1 MIHTDCPVC
10 DSTIR
15 LDDENG
21 CASCDACGVTLELA
35 ADDAPA
41 LALAA

>member
-10 DSTIR
+10 DSAIC
-15 LDDENG
+15 LDDEG
-21 CASCDACGVTLELA
+21 GSASCDACGVTLELA
-35 ADDAPA
+35 ADDVPA

>member
-10 DSTIR
+10 DSTIH
-15 LDDENG
+15 LDDELG
-21 CASCDACGVTLELA
+21 SASCDACGVTLQLA
-35 ADDAPA
+35 ADDVSA